1 MGITY
6 SSSMEV
12 AKIATQMA
20 ISTREE
26 EEQLKNL
33 YKKAGVL
40 ATAVNIG
47 GNINESISKI
57 LERALVAAKRS
68 NIIRDE
74 HLHEGGVIG
83 ATRDALMQVRDRA
96 SGQNVGGKVG
106 IARKGQHMSVCIFL
120 SVGLLHLDEVV
131 IGIGHRAIP
140 E

>member
-26 EEQLKNL
+26 EEQLKKL
-33 YKKAGVL
+33 YKKSEVL

-57 LERALVAAKRS
+57 
-68 NIIRDE
+68 IR
-74 HLHEGGVIG
+74 
-83 ATRDALMQVRDRA
+83 TCF
-96 SGQNVGGKVG
+96 S
-106 IARKGQHMSVCIFL
+106 SC
-120 SVGLLHLDEVV
+120 
-131 IGIGHRAIP
+131 
-140 E
+140 

>member
-1 MGITY
+1 MGMVY

-20 ISTREE
+20 ISTRDEE
-26 EEQLKNL
+26 EKLKEE
-33 YKKAGVL
+33 YKKIGVL
-40 ATAVNIG
+40 VTAVNIG
-47 GNINESISKI
+47 GNINDSTSKI
-57 LERALVAAKRS
+57 LERSLVAAKRS
-68 NIIRDE
+68 NVIREE

-83 ATRDALMQVRDRA
+83 ATRDALMQVRERA
-96 SGQNVGGKVG
+96 NGQNVGGKVG

-131 IGIGHRAIP
+131 IGIGHRAVP